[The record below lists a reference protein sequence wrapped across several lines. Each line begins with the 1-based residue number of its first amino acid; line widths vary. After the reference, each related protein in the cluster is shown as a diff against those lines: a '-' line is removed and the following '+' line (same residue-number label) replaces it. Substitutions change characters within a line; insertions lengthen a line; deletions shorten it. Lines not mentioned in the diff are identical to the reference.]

1 MFFEG
6 NGTEDEAAAAEGG
19 VGEDE
24 GVCTAAEEQTSVYR
38 SFQGAP

>member
-6 NGTEDEAAAAEGG
+6 NGTEDKAAAAEGG

-24 GVCTAAEEQTSVYR
+24 GVRPTAEEQAPVHR
-38 SFQGAP
+38 RFQGV